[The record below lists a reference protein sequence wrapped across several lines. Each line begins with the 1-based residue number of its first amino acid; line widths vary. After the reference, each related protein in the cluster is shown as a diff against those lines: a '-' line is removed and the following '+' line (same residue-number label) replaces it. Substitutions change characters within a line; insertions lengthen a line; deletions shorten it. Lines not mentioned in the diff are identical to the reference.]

1 IQNQI
6 FFTDVRVPKKNV
18 VGKVGEGWTVAKY
31 LMQFE
36 RGGHAYAPGLHTR
49 LERIRRMAGTEAG
62 DGSGRLIEDTAFARK
77 LADAASEI
85 TALEYTEHRIMSA
98 LSNGEAPGAESSL
111 LKTRGTELSQRL
123 TEL

>member
-1 IQNQI
+1 MDTPGVKVEPLVMLSGEHIQNQI

-49 LERIRRMAGTEAG
+49 LDRIRRMAAREAA
-62 DGSGRLIEDTAFARK
+62 TAA
-77 LADAASEI
+77 
-85 TALEYTEHRIMSA
+85 
-98 LSNGEAPGAESSL
+98 GA
-111 LKTRGTELSQRL
+111 
-123 TEL
+123 